1 MTKHTMGRRGPTG
14 KALSRR
20 NFLKGG
26 LGLGAVSALG
36 LTGCSLTAPERA
48 DDLGGTSQLRM
59 LNWVDYIDVTS
70 EDGSSVG
77 TVDRIKADVGIQ
89 VTYDEGYTDSYDGYQ
104 YLLDQTV
111 NRQTPAYDIVVP
123 VYWRAAQMIQAGWAE
138 PVPLELVPN
147 HVNLDPAYMTNSWD
161 RGSRLQ
167 MPWQSG
173 ITGIAYDP
181 ALTGQPI
188 RSINDL
194 FSPRLK
200 ARVGFIND
208 MREAVGLAMLANGD
222 DPSRAT
228 LRSAEAGLD
237 RVRDA
242 IQSGQAVVTADDFDD
257 RLKSGELAAVMAW
270 SGDVVLLQEE
280 RPDIEFVIPDEG
292 AIQWFDAMVIP
303 QGAQNRA
310 AAARFM
316 NYVYD
321 PTNAARITAYL
332 GFISPVLGVQ
342 ETLRK
347 SGGELAVLAD
357 NPLIFPDA
365 AARNRLFTWGGLDQK
380 TETRLDDEFLR
391 LVP

>member
-1 MTKHTMGRRGPTG
+1 M
-14 KALSRR
+14 SRR
-20 NFLKGG
+20 TVSRRTLLKGG
-26 LGLGAVSALG
+26 VGLGALSALG
-36 LTGCSLTAPERA
+36 LAGCSFGGSSNGE
-48 DDLGGTSQLRM
+48 DLGGSTVLRM
-59 LNWVDYIDVTS
+59 MNWTDYIDPT
-70 EDGSSVG
+70 DGSSLG
-77 TVDRIKADVGIQ
+77 TVDRIRADLGIQ
-89 VTYDEGYTDSYDGYQ
+89 VAYEEGYTDSYDGYQ

-111 NRQTPAYDIVVP
+111 NRKSPAYDLVVP
-123 VYWRAAQMIQAGWAE
+123 VYWRAAQMIDAGWVE

-167 MPWQSG
+167 MPWQTG
-173 ITGIAYDP
+173 TTGIAYDP

-188 RSINDL
+188 RSIKDL
-194 FSPRLK
+194 FNPRLK
-200 ARVGFIND
+200 GRVGFIND

-270 SGDVVLLQEE
+270 SGDVALLQEE

-303 QGAQNRA
+303 KGATNVA
-310 AAARFM
+310 AAGRFM

-321 PTNAARITAYL
+321 PANAAKITAYL

-342 ETLRK
+342 ETLRA
-347 SGGELAVLAD
+347 SGGDLAALAD
-357 NPLIFPDA
+357 NPLLFPDF
-365 AARNRLFTWGGLDQK
+365 AARNRLYTWGGLDSK